1 MEEQQERL
9 KAEAQLGALKKRKFT
24 EEATVLNWLIQ
35 CISVLDY
42 LHNKGLIHRDIKP
55 KY

>member
-1 MEEQQERL
+1 VEEQKERL
-9 KAEAQLGALKKRKFT
+9 KEEAKLGALKKRKFT
-24 EEATVLNWLIQ
+24 KEATILNWLIQ
-35 CISVLDY
+35 CISVVDY